1 MSTVGA
7 TLKLGQL
14 ANGSTRLADL
24 LAEGQNSVRS
34 DPANAKRRVML
45 FQLMTLSGQWDRA
58 LTQLY
63 VVKEMDAET
72 NDFVRTYREVVR
84 CELFRKEVFAGARTP
99 LVLGEPQEWIAKLTE
114 ALRLLGE
121 GKVSEA
127 AALRSA
133 AFESAPAVPGRLN
146 GEPFEWIADADVRL
160 GPVCEAMLNGKYYW
174 IPFER
179 LARID
184 IEAPSDLRDLIWAP
198 AKLTFQNGGEQVA
211 FLPARYPGSEAAED
225 DEIRLCRKTE
235 WRDLGADTH
244 VGMGQR
250 MFATDVGETAIL
262 EARVIELSR

>member
-1 MSTVGA
+1 MTA

-24 LAEGQNSVRS
+24 LTEGQNSVRG

-45 FQLMTLSGQWDRA
+45 FQLMVLSGQWDRA

-63 VVKEMDAET
+63 VVREMNAEAD
-72 NDFVRTYREVVR
+72 DFVRTYREVVR
-84 CELFRKEVFAGARTP
+84 CELFRKEVFAGGKTP
-99 LVLGEPQEWIAKLTE
+99 LILGEPPEWIAKLAE
-114 ALRLLGE
+114 AVRLLGG
-121 GKVSEA
+121 GKINEA
-127 AALRSA
+127 AALRA
-133 AFESAPAVPGRLN
+133 EAFEAAPGASGRLN
-146 GEPFEWIADADVRL
+146 GAPFEWIADADVRM

-174 IPFER
+174 IPFDR
-179 LARID
+179 LARIEV
-184 IEAPSDLRDLIWAP
+184 EAPTDLRDLIWAP
-198 AKLTFQNGGEQVA
+198 AKLTFRNGGEQVA
-211 FLPARYPGSEAAED
+211 FLPARYPGSELAEE

-262 EARVIELSR
+262 EARVIELNG